1 MMSLL
6 LIIIA
11 LLLYFIRHIMT
22 SHIGFYNK
30 HTLNRDLFCKLM
42 PSNLM
47 TPEKECIPIIT
58 LLISEAT

>member
-1 MMSLL
+1 
-6 LIIIA
+6 
-11 LLLYFIRHIMT
+11 MT

-47 TPEKECIPIIT
+47 TPEKERIPIIT